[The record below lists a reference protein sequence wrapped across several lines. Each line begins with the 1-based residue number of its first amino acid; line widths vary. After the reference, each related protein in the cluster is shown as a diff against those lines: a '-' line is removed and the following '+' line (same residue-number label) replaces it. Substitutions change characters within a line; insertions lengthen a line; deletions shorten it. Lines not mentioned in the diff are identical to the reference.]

1 MNNEIAAL
9 RGRLAAS
16 EKIQEAVSLSI
27 DCTIDEL
34 RSLAD
39 KYEDKAC
46 LETDKIF
53 VLAKRLDGDA
63 KHYRELAGLISRIR
77 KDLGEA

>member
-1 MNNEIAAL
+1 MSNETTVL
-9 RGRLAAS
+9 RGRLADN
-16 EKIQEAVSLSI
+16 EKVKEAVSLSI

-39 KYEDKAC
+39 KYEDKC
-46 LETDKIF
+46 SLESDKIF
-53 VLAKRLDGDA
+53 VLAKRLDGDV
-63 KHYRELAGLISRIR
+63 KHYRELTRINKQLR